1 MFRQRALIVAATW
14 GGMLL
19 LAPPAPT
26 QDRPLLV
33 DQLGHQDT
41 VRFVRFSPDGKLVLT
56 GGEDRSAIL
65 WDAATGKTLQRFAGH
80 ADPVNAGFIS
90 ADGKRVVTDDGK
102 GLRLWDAGTGREIF
116 PSLQA
121 NRYGK
126 GALAFSPDGKLFAT
140 TDDVYE
146 VRLWDAATGKLLGT
160 CQKSGREYQIRVLRF
175 SPDGKQLLIGGADPV
190 AERAP
195 ALRLWS
201 VATGKEALRF
211 QTPTPIGS
219 ATFSPDGKRVLAG
232 SDKITREWD
241 AGTGAEIRTFE
252 GGRTVAY
259 SADGKHL
266 LTADGACNRIWD
278 AATGKLVRESSAP
291 AKSRL
296 SGALSPDGKAL
307 LERTD
312 TELRLTEIGTGK
324 LVSSF
329 PAGKDMAYRSEVV
342 SPDGTVIVAAQG
354 NAATVIDASTGKV
367 LRRLDGSGVAANA
380 VAFSSDGKLVLTGG
394 EDGTASLWDL
404 SRAARVLVL
413 RGHTRR
419 VTAVAISPDRERL
432 ATGSFDDTVR
442 VWDAATGKELTR
454 FKGGGLVFSVAFA
467 PDGKSVLSGGF
478 DTARVWDLATGKEV
492 HAYSTLAKNDFV
504 RQDVVK
510 SAAFS
515 PDGKLLARG
524 GSSSGLTV
532 WDTATK
538 AKLAPYDRK
547 VIPGM
552 RLMAV
557 VSVAFSADSAKLA
570 TVDENGQVEVRDPA
584 TGKLHGGFNR
594 AYGVVR
600 PGLVGGVAPAEVKTN
615 CVALSPDGKSLL
627 IGCQDGTVELRG
639 AGIQPGGARPFGAHA
654 AAVTGVAFSPD
665 GKFAATAGADTAA
678 RIWDVTTGKEVCK
691 LMSFRNDSWAILTAD
706 NYYAAARG
714 ALPSLAFR
722 FRDRAFTFEQFDL
735 RFHRPDKVL
744 ECFKFAQTELA
755 AAYREAFQ
763 QRLKRMNYT
772 EAMLGNDFDVPEVEL
787 AAFPPP
793 STRERTIKLRVK
805 ARDAK
810 FNLDRV
816 HIDVNGV
823 PLRGANGIDVRK
835 PAARTWEQEVEV
847 ELSAGDNRID
857 VSVLNEKGAESLRQ
871 TAPVRCE
878 AAAKKPDLYVV
889 AVGVSDYADA
899 RFKLV
904 YADKD
909 ARDLS
914 ELLAGKRAGFGEV
927 KVLRVLNRDATRENI
942 LKAAEFLKPSGVD
955 DAVVVFFAG
964 HGVLDAKRDYFFGT
978 ADIDFADPAKRGL
991 PYPAIEGL
999 LAATRARKKLLLVDT
1014 CHSGEVNKEDTA
1026 LPAGAAQP
1034 DGAVR
1039 AVARGGLTPEA
1050 PPRVGLKNSFQLMQ
1064 DLYADLRRGTG
1075 AVVVASAGGA
1085 EYALESAE
1093 WKNGVFTY
1101 AVLRGLKGGAD
1112 RNKDGK
1118 VQVLEL
1124 RGYVEE
1130 EVRRLTGG
1138 RQSPTARSDNVLFD
1152 FAID

>member
-1 MFRQRALIVAATW
+1 MFRHRALIVVATW

-41 VRFVRFSPDGKLVLT
+41 VRFVRFSRDGKQVLT
-56 GGEDRSAIL
+56 GGEDRSAVL
-65 WDAATGKTLQRFAGH
+65 WDAATGKALQRFAGH

-126 GALAFSPDGKLFAT
+126 GAVAFSPDGKLFAT

-146 VRLWDAATGKLLGT
+146 VRLWDAATGKLLST

-190 AERAP
+190 AERSP

-201 VATGKEALRF
+201 VSTGKEALRF

-219 ATFSPDGKRVLAG
+219 GAFSPDGKTVLAG
-232 SDKITREWD
+232 NDKITREWD
-241 AGTGAEIRTFE
+241 AGTGAEVRTFD

-259 SADGKHL
+259 AADGKHI
-266 LTADGACNRIWD
+266 LTTDGACNRIWD
-278 AATGKLVRESSAP
+278 AATGKLVRESSASP
-291 AKSRL
+291 KSRL
-296 SGALSPDGKAL
+296 SGALSPDGKSL

-329 PAGKDMAYRSEVV
+329 PVGKGMAYRSEVV
-342 SPDGTVIVAAQG
+342 SPDGTVIVATRDS
-354 NAATVIDASTGKV
+354 AAIVIDASTGKV
-367 LRRLDGSGVAANA
+367 LRRLDGTGVAANA

-413 RGHTRR
+413 RGHTAR

-432 ATGSFDDTVR
+432 VTGGFDSTVR
-442 VWDAATGKELTR
+442 VWDTATGKELTR
-454 FKGGGLVFSVAFA
+454 CKGEGIVYSVAFA
-467 PDGKSVLSGGF
+467 PDGKTVLSGGF
-478 DTARVWDLATGKEV
+478 DTARVWDVATGKEV
-492 HAYSTLAKNDFV
+492 HAYSTLAKNDFS
-504 RQDVVK
+504 RQDNVK

-515 PDGKLLARG
+515 PDGKWIARG
-524 GSSSGLTV
+524 GSTSGLTV

-538 AKLAPYDRK
+538 SKLAPYDRK
-547 VIPGM
+547 FIPG
-552 RLMAV
+552 AGISNV
-557 VSVAFSADSAKLA
+557 GCVAFSADGKNLA
-570 TVDENGQVEVRDPA
+570 TIEGDKIEIRDPA
-584 TGKLHGGFNR
+584 TGRITGGFNR
-594 AYGVVR
+594 FYRPAR
-600 PGLVGGVAPAEVKTN
+600 PGIGGGEFNPDRTN
-615 CVALSPDGKSLL
+615 CLAFSPDGKSLL
-627 IGCQDGTVELRG
+627 LGCQGGSVELWTQPFQ
-639 AGIQPGGARPFGAHA
+639 AGRPRLFGAHA
-654 AAVTGVAFSPD
+654 AAVMGVAFSPD
-665 GKFAATAGADTAA
+665 GKFAASAGADTAA
-678 RIWDVTTGKEVCK
+678 RVWDVATGKEVCK
-691 LMSFRNDSWAILTAD
+691 LMSFRNDSWAILTSD

-735 RFHRPDKVL
+735 RFNRPDKVL

-772 EAMLGNDFDVPEVEL
+772 EPMLGNDFEVPEVEL
-787 AAFPPP
+787 AAAPPP
-793 STRERTIKLRVK
+793 STRERTVKLRVK
-805 ARDAK
+805 ARDGK

-816 HIDVNGV
+816 HVDVNGV

-835 PAARTWEQEVEV
+835 PASRTWDQDVDV
-847 ELSAGDNRID
+847 ELSAGENRID
-857 VSVLNEKGAESLRQ
+857 VSVLNETGAESLRQ
-871 TAPVRCE
+871 TVTVRCE

-914 ELLAGKRAGFGEV
+914 ELLAGKTASFGEV

-964 HGVLDAKRDYFFGT
+964 HGVLDAKRDYYFGT
-978 ADIDFADPAKRGL
+978 ADIDFADPARRGL

-1034 DGAVR
+1034 DGVVR

-1138 RQSPTARSDNVLFD
+1138 RQSPTARSENVLFD

>member
-1 MFRQRALIVAATW
+1 MFRQRALIVVATW
-14 GGMLL
+14 VGMVL

-26 QDRPLLV
+26 QDKPLLV
-33 DQLGHQDT
+33 DQLGHQDA
-41 VRFVRFSPDGKLVLT
+41 VRFVRVSRDGKLGLT
-56 GGEDRSAIL
+56 GGEDKSAIL
-65 WDAATGKTLQRFAGH
+65 WDVATGKALQRFPGHSDMVSAGY
-80 ADPVNAGFIS
+80 IS
-90 ADGKRVVTDDGK
+90 PDGRRVITEGETSTGRGV
-102 GLRLWDAGTGREIF
+102 RLWDAGTGKEIF

-126 GALAFSPDGKLFAT
+126 GAVAFSPDGKLFTT

-146 VRLWDAATGKLLGT
+146 VRLWDAATGKLLGA
-160 CQKSGREYQIRVLRF
+160 CQKSGREHQIRVLRF
-175 SPDGKQLLIGGADPV
+175 SPDGKQLLVGGDDPGEGRSPV
-190 AERAP
+190 
-195 ALRLWS
+195 LRLWS

-211 QTPTPIGS
+211 KTPTPIGS
-219 ATFSPDGKRVLAG
+219 GAFSPDGKTVLAG
-232 SDKITREWD
+232 NDKITREWD
-241 AGTGAEIRTFE
+241 ASTGAELRTFD

-259 SADGKHL
+259 SSDAKHI
-266 LTADGACNRIWD
+266 LTTDGACNRIWD

-291 AKSRL
+291 AKARL

-312 TELRLTEIGTGK
+312 TELRLTELGTGK

-329 PAGKDMAYRSEVV
+329 TVGKGMAHRSEGM
-342 SPDGTVIVAAQG
+342 SLDGTVIVTPQG
-354 NAATVIDASTGKV
+354 NTALVIDASTGKV
-367 LRRLDGSGVAANA
+367 LRRLQGAGVAANA

-413 RGHTRR
+413 RGHTAR

-442 VWDAATGKELTR
+442 IWDTATGKEVTR
-454 FKGGGLVFSVAFA
+454 FKSQGLVFSVAFS
-467 PDGKSVLSGGF
+467 PDGKTVLSGGF
-478 DTARVWDLATGKEV
+478 DTARVWDVATGKEV
-492 HAYSTLAKNDFV
+492 HAYSTLAKNDYS
-504 RQDVVK
+504 RQDLVR

-515 PDGKLLARG
+515 PDGKLIARG
-524 GSSSGLTV
+524 GNSSGLTV

-538 AKLAPYDRK
+538 AKLAPYDGK
-547 VIPGM
+547 FIPGAAIP
-552 RLMAV
+552 RV
-557 VSVAFSADSAKLA
+557 VCVAFSADGTKLA
-570 TVDENGQVEVRDPA
+570 AVDENGTVEVRDPA
-584 TGKLHGGFNR
+584 TRRPVSGFYRNGLPK
-594 AYGVVR
+594 AGAAVR
-600 PGLVGGVAPAEVKTN
+600 TGPVT
-615 CVALSPDGKSLL
+615 CVAFSPDGKSLL
-627 IGCQDGTVELRG
+627 TGCQDGTVELW
-639 AGIQPGGARPFGAHA
+639 ALPFARPFGAHA
-654 AAVTGVAFSPD
+654 AAVTGVTFSPD

-678 RIWDVTTGKEVCK
+678 RIWDVATGKEVCK
-691 LMSFRNDSWAILTAD
+691 LMSFRNDSWAIFTAD

-722 FRDRAFTFEQFDL
+722 FRDRAFTFDQFDL
-735 RFHRPDKVL
+735 RFNRPDKVL
-744 ECFKFAQTELA
+744 ESFKFAKSELA

-772 EAMLGNDFDVPEVEL
+772 EQMLGNDFEVPEVEFV
-787 AAFPPP
+787 AAPP
-793 STRERTIKLRVK
+793 SSTRDRTIKLRVK

-810 FNLDRV
+810 YNLDRV
-816 HIDVNGV
+816 HVDVNGV
-823 PLRGANGIDVRK
+823 PVRGANGIDVRK
-835 PAARTWEQEVEV
+835 PGSRTWDQEVEV
-847 ELSAGDNRID
+847 ELSAGENRID
-857 VSVLNEKGAESLRQ
+857 VSVLNDKGAESLRQ
-871 TAPVRCE
+871 TVTVLCE
-878 AAAKKPDLYVV
+878 APAKKPDLYVV

-899 RFKLV
+899 RFKLT

-909 ARDLS
+909 ARDLAD
-914 ELLAGKRAGFGEV
+914 LLAGKKASFGEV

-942 LKAAEFLKPSGVD
+942 LKGTEFLKPAGVD

-964 HGVLDAKRDYFFGT
+964 HGVLDAKRDYYFGT
-978 ADIDFADPAKRGL
+978 ADLDFADPAKRGL
-991 PYPAIEGL
+991 PYAAIEGL
-999 LAATRARKKLLLVDT
+999 LDGVRARKKLLLVDT

-1026 LPAGAAQP
+1026 LPKDVVQP
-1034 DGAVR
+1034 DGVVR

-1050 PPRVGLKNSFQLMQ
+1050 PPKVGLLNSFQLMQ
-1064 DLYADLRRGTG
+1064 EKFADLRRGTG

-1085 EYALESAE
+1085 EYALESPE

-1118 VQVLEL
+1118 VQVSEL

-1152 FAID
+1152 FSIE

>member
-1 MFRQRALIVAATW
+1 MFRQRALIVVATW
-14 GGMLL
+14 VGVAL

-41 VRFVRFSPDGKLVLT
+41 VRFVRFSRDGKQVLT

-65 WDAATGKTLQRFAGH
+65 WDAATGKALQRFAGH
-80 ADPVNAGFIS
+80 ADPVTDGF
-90 ADGKRVVTDDGK
+90 
-102 GLRLWDAGTGREIF
+102 
-116 PSLQA
+116 
-121 NRYGK
+121 
-126 GALAFSPDGKLFAT
+126 
-140 TDDVYE
+140 
-146 VRLWDAATGKLLGT
+146 
-160 CQKSGREYQIRVLRF
+160 
-175 SPDGKQLLIGGADPV
+175 
-190 AERAP
+190 
-195 ALRLWS
+195 
-201 VATGKEALRF
+201 
-211 QTPTPIGS
+211 
-219 ATFSPDGKRVLAG
+219 FSPDGKRVITDGDTSTGRGLRLWDAVTGKELFPTLQAGSFGPGPVAFTPDGKKFATAQGFEIRIWDASTGKVLASHKNFDNHYTVRMLHFSPDGKALLLGGQDFKAKGAPPVLLLCAVATGKEVLRFKTPTPIGSGAFSPDGKTVLAG
-232 SDKITREWD
+232 NDKITREWD
-241 AGTGAEIRTFE
+241 ASTGAELRTFD

-259 SADGKHL
+259 SADGRHV
-266 LTADGACNRIWD
+266 LTTDGACNRIWD
-278 AATGKLVRESSAP
+278 AATGKLVRETKAP
-291 AKSRL
+291 PKSRL

-312 TELRLTEIGTGK
+312 AELRLTEVGTGK
-324 LVSSF
+324 LVSSL
-329 PAGKDMAYRSEVV
+329 PVGKGMAYRSEVV
-342 SPDGTVIVAAQG
+342 SPDGTVIVAARDT
-354 NAATVIDASTGKV
+354 AAIVIDASTGKV
-367 LRRLDGSGVAANA
+367 LRRLDGTGVAANA

-413 RGHTRR
+413 RGHTGS

-432 ATGSFDDTVR
+432 ATGSFDNTVR
-442 VWDAATGKELTR
+442 VWDAASGKELTR
-454 FKGGGLVFSVAFA
+454 FKGGGIIFSVAFS

-478 DTARVWDLATGKEV
+478 DTARVWDVATGKEV
-492 HAYSTLAKNDFV
+492 HAYSTLAKNDFS
-504 RQDVVK
+504 RQDLVK

-515 PDGKLLARG
+515 PDGKLIARG
-524 GSSSGLTV
+524 GSTSGLIV

-538 AKLAPYDRK
+538 SKLAPYDRK
-547 VIPGM
+547 FTPGEAIA
-552 RLMAV
+552 RV
-557 VSVAFSADSAKLA
+557 VCVAFSVDGKKLA
-570 TVDENGQVEVRDPA
+570 TVDESGKVEVREPA
-584 TGKLHGGFNR
+584 TGRPVSGVYRESRPKQPGQGDR
-594 AYGVVR
+594 AGPV
-600 PGLVGGVAPAEVKTN
+600 T
-615 CVALSPDGKSLL
+615 CVAFSPDGKSLL
-627 IGCQDGTVELRG
+627 TGCRDGTVELWG
-639 AGIQPGGARPFGAHA
+639 FPFARPFGAHA

-678 RIWDVTTGKEVCK
+678 RIWDVATGKEVCK
-691 LMSFRNDSWAILTAD
+691 LMSFRNDSWAILTSD

-735 RFHRPDKVL
+735 RFNRPDKVL
-744 ECFKFAQTELA
+744 ECFTFAQTELA

-772 EAMLGNDFDVPEVEL
+772 EPMLGNDFEVPEVEL
-787 AAFPPP
+787 AAAPPP
-793 STRERTIKLRVK
+793 STRERAIKLRVK
-805 ARDAK
+805 ARDGK
-810 FNLDRV
+810 YNLDRV
-816 HIDVNGV
+816 HWDVNGV

-835 PAARTWEQEVEV
+835 PASRAWEQDVEV
-847 ELSAGDNRID
+847 ELSAGENRID
-857 VSVLNEKGAESLRQ
+857 VSVLNEKGTESLRQ
-871 TAPVRCE
+871 TVTVRCD
-878 AAAKKPDLYVV
+878 AAAKKPDLYV
-889 AVGVSDYADA
+889 AAIGVSDYADA

-914 ELLAGKRAGFGEV
+914 DLLAGKKATFGEV

-955 DAVVVFFAG
+955 DAVVVFLAG
-964 HGVLDAKRDYFFGT
+964 HGVLDAKRDYYFGT
-978 ADIDFADPAKRGL
+978 ADMDFADPAKRGL
-991 PYPAIEGL
+991 PYAALEGL
-999 LAATRARKKLLLVDT
+999 LDGVRARRKLLLVDT

-1026 LPAGAAQP
+1026 LPKGEAQP

-1039 AVARGGLTPEA
+1039 VASRGGLTPEA
-1050 PPRVGLKNSFQLMQ
+1050 QPRVGLKNSFQLMQ

-1101 AVLRGLKGGAD
+1101 AVLRGLKGAAD

-1152 FAID
+1152 FALE